1 MLRRQKRLQP
11 LRKLAAAMKKRRTE
25 PVNIEMGETININT
39 EEENN
44 TDAGNKIEIRTPEY
58 VPPVFSSPESEESPS
73 VMAHTT
79 MEIKTVDK
87 LNYQTVSLIL
97 SERDKMRLA
106 GIEKRHPLL
115 FHFDRSLWSV
125 LFATMQL
132 LQIMPWTY
140 SYDTDQGMKMFKF
153 LLTTR

>member
-1 MLRRQKRLQP
+1 
-11 LRKLAAAMKKRRTE
+11 MKKKRTE
-25 PVNIEMGETININT
+25 PVNIEVGEPINITT
-39 EEENN
+39 EEERNN
-44 TDAGNKIEIRTPEY
+44 IDAGNKIEIRTPEY
-58 VPPVFSSPESEESPS
+58 VPSAFSSPESEESPS

-132 LQIMPWTY
+132 LQIMPHGRTH
-140 SYDTDQGMKMFKF
+140 TI
-153 LLTTR
+153 LTTE